1 MPMMMSKELGRTL
14 FFRLTGKIS
23 MSKRKKVILTS
34 IILSLGLLFT
44 QTRPVSQ
51 RYLAILFLSVA
62 SFLLSAWTLWERL
75 KSVAWLEVLLL
86 PTLFTAGISLF
97 YFLLPSRLLARLPVV
112 GLFGLGIYV
121 LLLTENIF
129 SVASFRN
136 IQLLRSAQA
145 TSFLMSLITAFLLFD
160 TVFSFR
166 LEPWLNF
173 SGIFI
178 IGFLLF
184 YQGLWSVKLEKK
196 PSPKLRLFSL
206 ILALVLA
213 EVALAI
219 SFWPL
224 AVSTSSLFLI
234 TVLYLLLGLVQSE
247 FQGRLFKK
255 TVREYLWIVITVFL
269 IIFFTTRWGR

>member
-1 MPMMMSKELGRTL
+1 
-14 FFRLTGKIS
+14 
-23 MSKRKKVILTS
+23 MSKRKKIILTS
-34 IILSLGLLFT
+34 ITLSLGLLFT

-62 SFLLSAWTLWERL
+62 SFLLSAWTLREGL
-75 KSVAWLEVLLL
+75 KSVAWLGVLLL
-86 PTLFTAGISLF
+86 PTLFTAGIGLF
-97 YFLLPSRLLARLPVV
+97 YFLLPSRLLARLPIVA
-112 GLFGLGIYV
+112 LFGLGIYV

-145 TSFLMSLITAFLLFD
+145 TGFLMSLITAFFLFD

-178 IGFLLF
+178 IGFFLF
-184 YQGLWSVKLEKK
+184 FQGLWSMKLEKK
-196 PSPKLRLFSL
+196 LSPKLWFFSL

-213 EVALAI
+213 EAALAI

-247 FQGRLFKK
+247 FQERLFKK
-255 TVREYLWIVITVFL
+255 TVREYLWVAITVFL
-269 IIFFTTRWGR
+269 TIFFTTRWGR